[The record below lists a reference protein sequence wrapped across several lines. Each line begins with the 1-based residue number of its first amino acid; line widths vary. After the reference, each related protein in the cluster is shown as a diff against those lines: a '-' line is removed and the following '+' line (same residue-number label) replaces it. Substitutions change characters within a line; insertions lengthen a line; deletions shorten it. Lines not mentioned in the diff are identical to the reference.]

1 MQGVFFMS
9 ITIRDCLNLPSF
21 SFGNVVAGK
30 NGLDKIV
37 SSVSVMEFFSLSDFD
52 VFTPNELIIS
62 AFYAIKDDVEKQC
75 EALKELADTGAIAL
89 VLFYVG
95 AVIPEI
101 DEKVINLADKLELPL
116 IELRSE
122 NYSIKYSD
130 IITDV
135 MTAIIQDQNASQ
147 DFIDTTKKRLE
158 QLPFEVRTMENL
170 LNIISNHY
178 KCNLLLTGASQL
190 YFQSQYRPTY
200 ISGDSDFFYEQF
212 HNAPT
217 GYWEKTLMVQDKTVH
232 I

>member
-1 MQGVFFMS
+1 MS

-101 DEKVINLADKLELPL
+101 DEKEL
-116 IELRSE
+116 
-122 NYSIKYSD
+122 SD
-130 IITDV
+130 CI
-135 MTAIIQDQNASQ
+135 
-147 DFIDTTKKRLE
+147 FI
-158 QLPFEVRTMENL
+158 
-170 LNIISNHY
+170 
-178 KCNLLLTGASQL
+178 
-190 YFQSQYRPTY
+190 
-200 ISGDSDFFYEQF
+200 
-212 HNAPT
+212 
-217 GYWEKTLMVQDKTVH
+217 
-232 I
+232 

>member
-1 MQGVFFMS
+1 
-9 ITIRDCLNLPSF
+9 
-21 SFGNVVAGK
+21 
-30 NGLDKIV
+30 
-37 SSVSVMEFFSLSDFD
+37 MEFFSLSDFD

-158 QLPFEVRTMENL
+158 AAAL
-170 LNIISNHY
+170 
-178 KCNLLLTGASQL
+178 
-190 YFQSQYRPTY
+190 
-200 ISGDSDFFYEQF
+200 
-212 HNAPT
+212 
-217 GYWEKTLMVQDKTVH
+217 
-232 I
+232 